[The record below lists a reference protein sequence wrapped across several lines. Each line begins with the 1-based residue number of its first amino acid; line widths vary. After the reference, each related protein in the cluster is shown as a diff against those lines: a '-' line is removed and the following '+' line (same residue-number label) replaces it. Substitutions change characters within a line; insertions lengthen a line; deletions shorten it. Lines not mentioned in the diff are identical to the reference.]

1 MHICKLPLNQCSDAT
16 REAKKRKNL
25 LALPRAVSRMP
36 WVVRQ
41 TLWDLTAY
49 GAVRPLEEIDPAPNF
64 SKTTRTTLNTFQMLP
79 SAQIMQK
86 LLPLAD
92 KSCVKKK

>member
-1 MHICKLPLNQCSDAT
+1 MQQGKQK
-16 REAKKRKNL
+16 REKTCL
-25 LALPRAVSRMP
+25 LCPGRLDRMP

-92 KSCVKKK
+92 KSYIKKK